1 MPGDRRV
8 LARLVGRYVGTTR
21 GVFELGDGR
30 HVEAGG
36 VVGFDSAEAPEIG
49 GKALVVMDE
58 SGGALSWE
66 PYAGAR
72 PPSPR
77 GPRLSRGSSSLE
89 GRRPRVPQP
98 WDATRCCGPR
108 SSALGPPH
116 CADRGDRAQVLDQHP
131 VDGES

>member
-89 GRRPRVPQP
+89 GRRPRVSLPKDTAP
-98 WDATRCCGPR
+98 TDSYPLSLHDAHHVGRR
-108 SSALGPPH
+108 RRA
-116 CADRGDRAQVLDQHP
+116 GDGTGR
-131 VDGES
+131 